1 MNISPIKSLLA
12 KHNSQ
17 PRRSILPGLLLVALA
32 LAVIASGALA
42 AGGNLVKNGSFEK
55 DSNGDGLP
63 NGWVYGQ
70 NIAPGDKRVCNQ
82 GHSGAC
88 SFKIVGDGTSK
99 ALYQDITR
107 IGAIGDSYQLTF
119 WLRGKNIPDGG
130 DLIIEF
136 YIFHGDGVSEDVVQ
150 QVVPSGTT
158 AWQKYVLN
166 LTATESYGLLSVDIF
181 DQSGP
186 SGKAWFDSVKVV
198 PSP

>member
-1 MNISPIKSLLA
+1 MSITNYASRTGRAVAAVLLA
-12 KHNSQ
+12 LTLFVGS
-17 PRRSILPGLLLVALA
+17 ALA
-32 LAVIASGALA
+32 GS
-42 AGGNLVKNGSFEK
+42 GNLIKNGSFEK
-55 DSNGDGLP
+55 DNDGNGIP
-63 NGWVYGQ
+63 NNWVG
-70 NIAPGDKRVCNQ
+70 NGVALTDKRVCNQ
-82 GHSGAC
+82 SHAGEC

-107 IGAIGDSYQLTF
+107 IGGIGDSYQLTF
-119 WLRGKNIPDGG
+119 WLRGKNIPAGG